1 MRRKEF
7 KALWVKNV
15 DGQKST
21 LKSDLLL
28 HNYHTC
34 SELKHGKNEVII
46 NCCIFLGE
54 LHSNSL

>member
-46 NCCIFLGE
+46 NCCIF
-54 LHSNSL
+54 